1 MALDSAF
8 MERLYEKLCEK
19 LHIEDDLQEVNAELH
34 YTGGATGWLA
44 SRGILRG
51 KLDNALSEI
60 EMMSAH
66 ILDAEELAQLRQAAW
81 DDVMESRYGIITK
94 QKVMEVVPSL
104 LDGAENIRDMD
115 HFRELALDMDFNGE
129 IDGSAALSEFF
140 VVDDVAHG
148 IVSGKYDLRNGVSL
162 VEDRCRISAMQDQI
176 NDLEKRIKELEG
188 RA

>member
-34 YTGGATGWLA
+34 YTGGATGWLD
-44 SRGILRG
+44 SRGSLRE

-66 ILDAEELAQLRQAAW
+66 ILDAEELAQLRQDAW

-94 QKVMEVVPSL
+94 QKVMAVVPSL
-104 LDGAENIRDMD
+104 LSGAENIRDID
-115 HFRELALDMDFNGE
+115 HFQELDQTWEEYDE
-129 IDGSAALSEFF
+129 SAAMSEYF

-148 IVSGKYDLRNGVSL
+148 IVAGKYDLRNGVAI
-162 VEDRCRISAMQDQI
+162 VEDRCRISAMQDRI